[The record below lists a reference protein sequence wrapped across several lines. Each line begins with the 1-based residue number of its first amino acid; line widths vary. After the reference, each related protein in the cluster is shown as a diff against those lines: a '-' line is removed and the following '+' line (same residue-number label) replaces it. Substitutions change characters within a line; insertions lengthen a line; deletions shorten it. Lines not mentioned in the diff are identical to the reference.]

1 MVIHPRNGLLKIV
14 LIRLHIDNYQSSKD
28 TSLLANKEKD
38 FVDEAR
44 AWYLQAGQS
53 KRIWNELYKVI
64 DSSDVVIHVLDARDP
79 LGTRCRKIEDFIRK
93 EKPHKHLIFV
103 LNKCDLIPTWATVS
117 CHSYPSYSLMLII
130 HIPIGQMGFL
140 SFQRLSHTRLPRIH
154 QQLVRQ
160 RFAHSALASILQLAQ
175 R

>member
-1 MVIHPRNGLLKIV
+1 M
-14 LIRLHIDNYQSSKD
+14 
-28 TSLLANKEKD
+28 LANKEKD

-117 CHSYPSYSLMLII
+117 CHSYIPVTSYAHYIT
-130 HIPIGQMGFL
+130 IGQMGFL
-140 SFQRLSHTRLPRIH
+140 SFQRLSHTRLSRIH
-154 QQLVRQ
+154 QQLVW
-160 RFAHSALASILQLAQ
+160 
-175 R
+175 